1 MKNLHNILFKIR
13 GLSLKLKLLIP
24 FLLFAFSSTSVLTI
38 ISMTSQQNLIKKEER
53 NLILQH
59 YRHFI
64 ERVKQRELQSLSI
77 ASTIAEIPDVAR
89 LLAIQDRSALY
100 NHLLPPYQALQKNND
115 ISQFHFHIPP
125 GISFLRLHKPEQYGD
140 EVESYRK
147 TVSQVLSGSKPSSC
161 LERGATGFGIR
172 GVAPIYYD
180 GRIAGSLEIGFS
192 FGKAF
197 VDDFCSTWKINTAL
211 YDVEGKGKYRILA
224 AAGDYFLPDIAD
236 LYNRHEND
244 DNPVTL
250 IAHEKYPD
258 RSIIIGPVMDCSG
271 KKVALIVFNSDRSE
285 IIQRLAGT
293 RNLMI
298 SMGLAVIIISFLFIY
313 LVIDLFTKPIKEIV
327 DEAQEIALGERESRL
342 EEKPADEIGSLA
354 NTLNTMLEALKNRRI
369 EIENYA
375 KTLEKRVDERT
386 AELIASEEKYRAVV
400 ENVPVV
406 VYRILKDGTTEFIN
420 SYLTE
425 NIGYSIE
432 EAVGNKRFWKDKIA
446 SEDPEAFN
454 TIRETCFTK
463 GEDCR
468 LDHKVRAKDGR
479 LLHFITH
486 SIPGKD
492 KDGEVKWVDG
502 FMLDITELKR
512 LQERAIQAEE
522 IKTLGEISARMAHE
536 IRNPL
541 SIAGGFAR
549 RLRDGLDNQDPN
561 KKLAIII
568 VEEVAKLEIFVTGLL
583 STITPFE
590 LTLESV
596 NINKIISE
604 ALLELEPFSES
615 RNLVMKRDF
624 KDDILGIQADYKI
637 LCQAVINILKHSIVS
652 TPLDGSI
659 SISTVIRDDEV
670 IVEISQIIEHISDAD
685 IEQFFFPHIEPNM
698 EESVLDL
705 PLSKIIIHRHGGK
718 IDLIRGEK
726 NLLKIIISFPTSGEQ
741 V

>member
-1 MKNLHNILFKIR
+1 MKNLQNILFKIR

-24 FLLFAFSSTSVLTI
+24 FLLFAFSSTSILTI
-38 ISMTSQQNLIKKEER
+38 ISMTSQQNLIKKEEKS
-53 NLILQH
+53 LILQH

-64 ERVKQRELQSLSI
+64 ERVEQRELQSLSI
-77 ASTIAEIPDVAR
+77 ASSIAEIPDVAR
-89 LLAIQDRSALY
+89 LLAIQDRSTLY
-100 NHLLPPYQALQKNND
+100 NHLLAPYKALKKNNN

-147 TVSQVLSGSKPSSC
+147 TVSQALSVSKPSAC
-161 LERGATGFGIR
+161 LERGATGLGIR
-172 GVAPIYYD
+172 GVAPIYYESNL
-180 GRIAGSLEIGFS
+180 AGSLEIGFS

-197 VDDFCSTWKINTAL
+197 VEDFHESWEINTAL
-211 YDVEGKGKYRILA
+211 YEVESNGKYRLLA
-224 AAGDYFLPDIAD
+224 SAGDFFLPDIAD
-236 LYNRHEND
+236 LYNHYGD
-244 DNPVTL
+244 DENPVVL
-250 IAHEKYPD
+250 IAHEKHPD

-271 KKVALIVFNSDRSE
+271 NKVALIVFNSDRSE
-285 IIQRLAGT
+285 IMHRLSGT
-293 RNLMI
+293 QNLMI
-298 SMGLAVIIISFLFIY
+298 SMGFAVIIISFLFIY
-313 LVIDLFTKPIKEIV
+313 LVIDLFIKPIKEIV
-327 DEAQEIALGERESRL
+327 DEAQDIALGKRESRL
-342 EEKPADEIGSLA
+342 EEKPSDEIGSLA

-386 AELIASEEKYRAVV
+386 AELIASEDKYRAVV

-406 VYRILKDGTTEFIN
+406 VYRISKDGTTEFIN

-425 NIGYSIE
+425 NIGYTIE

-446 SEDPEAFN
+446 SEDPGAFN

-468 LDHKVRAKDGR
+468 LDHKVRSKDGR

-486 SIPGKD
+486 SIPGKNI
-492 KDGEVKWVDG
+492 DGEVEWVDG
-502 FMLDITELKR
+502 FMLDITELKK
-512 LQERAIQAEE
+512 LQERAIQTEE

-549 RLRDGLDNQDPN
+549 RLRDALDNDDPN

-568 VEEVAKLEIFVTGLL
+568 VEEVAKLEVFVTGLL

-590 LTLESV
+590 LTLETV
-596 NINKIISE
+596 NINEIISE
-604 ALLELEPFSES
+604 ALSELERLSKS
-615 RNLVMKRDF
+615 RNLEMKTDPGSN
-624 KDDILGIQADYKI
+624 IQNIQADYKI
-637 LCQAVINILKHSIVS
+637 LCQAIINILKHSIVS
-652 TPLDGSI
+652 TPPDGSI
-659 SISTVIRDDEV
+659 SISSVIRDDEV
-670 IVEISQIIEHISDAD
+670 VVEISQIIEHISDAD

-718 IDLIRGEK
+718 IDLVREEN
-726 NLLKIIISFPTSGEQ
+726 NLIKIIISFPTRLD
-741 V
+741 